1 MGILQFL
8 DVPKDKLEETY
19 FEMIS
24 PKDFKELNGKASEVW
39 IITGGI
45 TNTFE
50 NSGKTPHPAITP
62 PFYLL
67 PPQKEL

>member
-24 PKDFKELNGKASEVW
+24 PKDFKEINGNAPKVR
-39 IITGGI
+39 IITG
-45 TNTFE
+45 E
-50 NSGKTPHPAITP
+50 
-62 PFYLL
+62 
-67 PPQKEL
+67 